1 VALQGTLDTFALPDV
16 LQLLAATKKTGCLR
30 LTGDRG
36 AGAVWVDGGQT
47 VAVSADHAPLA
58 VEPVDALFEL
68 LRFEEGSF
76 AFAADEHHD
85 QPGSATDVE
94 TLLSGAGDLL
104 AEWREIESVVPSLD
118 AYVTLRRHLDTD
130 DVTISA
136 DKWPAL
142 VAVGDGATVRGIGER
157 LQLAELPVS
166 RAVRD
171 LVELGI
177 VDLEERAPAPTVA
190 PSPAPAPALAPAP
203 VTEAAPGAT
212 AAILAPAVDEAP
224 SLPPLTGMADDDV
237 PTEAALEERTDHDAP
252 AAAVAGDADDLPVA
266 RPIRARRPR
275 PRTVESSS
283 TGTERFV
290 PLDLPGNLS
299 PAAVHAATAQLD
311 GPLDDLAAAF
321 PGLAGRAGTDE
332 AEDEEVLRQLAAL
345 PPEAAEAVQAAADAP
360 TEEAREAALAEA
372 AEVAEAADAPINRGL
387 LLKFLGSVKS

>member
-1 VALQGTLDTFALPDV
+1 MALQGTLDTFALPDV
-16 LQLLAATKKTGCLR
+16 LHLLAATKKTGCLR

-237 PTEAALEERTDHDAP
+237 PTEAALEERTDQDDP
-252 AAAVAGDADDLPVA
+252 AAAVTGDADDLPVA